1 MIEPTLKTPK
11 FLYFDLGNVLLFFDH
26 KKAARQLGALAGV
39 DEQAIYLGVFKTDLN
54 FRCDAGEVGQEEF
67 CRLFRERFP
76 CDASDAAL
84 IRASSDIFHVNTPMK
99 AITAQLE
106 AAGHRLGILS
116 NTCDMHYDFFSDG
129 RFSTI
134 AEAFEVVVLSYKL
147 RLLKPDR
154 AIYLEAA
161 RLAGVEPHEV
171 FYVDDLPVNIEGA
184 RAAGFDAVLY
194 TSPQQYLAD
203 LRARGIRFNY

>member
-1 MIEPTLKTPK
+1 MTKPLATPK
-11 FLYFDLGNVLLFFDH
+11 FIYFDLGNVLLFFDH

-39 DEQAIYLGVFKTDLN
+39 PEQAIYEHVFKTDLN
-54 FRCDAGEVGQEEF
+54 FRCDAGEVGREEF

-76 CDASDAAL
+76 CDASDEAL
-84 IRASSDIFHVNTPMK
+84 IRASSDIFHVNVPMK
-99 AITAQLE
+99 GITAALE

-129 RFSTI
+129 RFATI
-134 AEAFEVVVLSYKL
+134 TESCEVVVLSYKL
-147 RLLKPDR
+147 RLMKPDR

-161 RLAGVEPHEV
+161 RLANVDPSEV

-184 RAAGFDAVLY
+184 RAAGFDAVLF
-194 TSPQQYLAD
+194 TTPQQYLAD
-203 LRARGIRFNY
+203 LHARGVRFNY

>member
-1 MIEPTLKTPK
+1 MSQQFATPK

-26 KKAARQLGALAGV
+26 KKAARQLAALAGV
-39 DEQAIYLGVFKTDLN
+39 DEQAIYEHVFKTDLN
-54 FRCDAGEVGQEEF
+54 FRCDAGEVGKEEF

-76 CDASDAAL
+76 CRASDEAL
-84 IRASSDIFHVNTPMK
+84 IRASSDIFRVNTPMK

-134 AEAFEVVVLSYKL
+134 AESFEVVVLSYKL
-147 RLLKPDR
+147 RLMKPDV

-161 RLAGVEPHEV
+161 RLAGVEPSEV
-171 FYVDDLPVNIEGA
+171 FYVDDLPANIEGA
-184 RAAGFDAVLY
+184 KAAGFDAVLF
-194 TSPQQYLAD
+194 TTADRYLAD
-203 LRARGIRFNY
+203 LRARDVRCNY